1 MIARGIWFSI
11 SVTRMSED
19 HLLDVNSE
27 APATPRDV
35 AALLLDAVFEAD
47 PEIAGSRESDTWEP
61 EEDIATLLWGPPP
74 NLESPEKDAWEPE
87 EDIATL
93 LWGPPPAPS
102 PDAERHE
109 NVLPEGDSEQYD
121 ELVQQHPNHNAALA
135 AQNEPL
141 RLRVRDLGSGA
152 QANS

>member
-35 AALLLDAVFEAD
+35 AALLLDAALEAD
-47 PEIAGSRESDTWEP
+47 CEKAGSRESDTWET
-61 EEDIATLLWGPPP
+61 EEDIATLLWGRPP
-74 NLESPEKDAWEPE
+74 NLESPNKDAWEPE

-93 LWGPPPAPS
+93 L
-102 PDAERHE
+102 
-109 NVLPEGDSEQYD
+109 
-121 ELVQQHPNHNAALA
+121 
-135 AQNEPL
+135 
-141 RLRVRDLGSGA
+141 
-152 QANS
+152 

>member
-1 MIARGIWFSI
+1 MWFSTF
-11 SVTRMSED
+11 VVRMSDD

-35 AALLLDAVFEAD
+35 AALLLDAALEAD
-47 PEIAGSRESDTWEP
+47 CEIARSQESDP
-61 EEDIATLLWGPPP
+61 EENIARLPWSPPP
-74 NLESPEKDAWEPE
+74 NPESPGKDTWEPE

-141 RLRVRDLGSGA
+141 RLRVRDFG
-152 QANS
+152 